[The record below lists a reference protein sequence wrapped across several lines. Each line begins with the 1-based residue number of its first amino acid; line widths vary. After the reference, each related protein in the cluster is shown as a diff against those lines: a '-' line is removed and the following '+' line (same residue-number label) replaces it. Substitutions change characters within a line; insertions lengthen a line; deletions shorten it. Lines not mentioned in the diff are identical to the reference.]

1 MEEDPPVGL
10 SQGQDVFSK
19 LLDELMA
26 SRLEYFIKKVKR
38 SNNVSVFKNR
48 NNINR
53 TSEIMPATVSDT
65 V

>member
-1 MEEDPPVGL
+1 MI
-10 SQGQDVFSK
+10 QT
-19 LLDELMA
+19 
-26 SRLEYFIKKVKR
+26 SRMSYFANFADCHNNVKYFIKKVKR
-38 SNNVSVFKNR
+38 SKNVNAFKNR

>member
-1 MEEDPPVGL
+1 MI
-10 SQGQDVFSK
+10 QT
-19 LLDELMA
+19 
-26 SRLEYFIKKVKR
+26 SRMSYFANFADCHNNVKYFIKKVKR
-38 SNNVSVFKNR
+38 SKNVNVFKNR